1 MKKLKNFLLAACL
14 LLALAGCAADPVETT
29 APAEQSVPTNTMTGQ
44 ELMNE
49 MKIGWNL
56 GNTFDAPDGELSW
69 GNPVTTG
76 EMIRKVKELGFNTIR
91 IPISWHKHVGEAPEY
106 AINENWL
113 KRIDMVVNDALDAG
127 LYVIINSHHDNDQ
140 YMPVPDNREAAKGY
154 LSAIWS
160 QIADHFKDAD
170 YRLIFQTMNE
180 PRVVGSAY
188 EWSVN
193 NNNQD
198 CVEAQK
204 VVNELNQTALDAIR
218 ATGGKNADRFVIV
231 SPYAGSLSAIWSQ
244 IADHFKDADYR
255 LIFQTMNEPRVVG
268 SAYEWSVN
276 NNNQDCVEAQKVV
289 NELNQTAL
297 DAIRA
302 TGGKNADR
310 FVIVSPYAGSP
321 GAATSIHFQLPEDS
335 AEGKLIVSV
344 HAYTPY
350 NLCLNVNSTE
360 SGFTQRH
367 AAEIDSFMKS
377 VNFKFV
383 QKGIPVIIDEMG
395 CINKDNPEAR
405 NQWAR
410 TYISTAREYG
420 MICCWWDNGVIS
432 GSGERFGLLDRRKL
446 EVYGQSRS
454 AYEGLMEGLTL
465 NAAEG

>member
-14 LLALAGCAADPVETT
+14 LLVLAGCGADPVETT

-140 YMPVPDNREAAKGY
+140 YMPAPDNREAGKAY
-154 LSAIWS
+154 LSAIWT
-160 QIADHFKDAD
+160 QIATHFKDAD

-198 CVEAQK
+198 CVA
-204 VVNELNQTALDAIR
+204 
-218 ATGGKNADRFVIV
+218 
-231 SPYAGSLSAIWSQ
+231 
-244 IADHFKDADYR
+244 
-255 LIFQTMNEPRVVG
+255 
-268 SAYEWSVN
+268 
-276 NNNQDCVEAQKVV
+276 AQKVV

-360 SGFTQRH
+360 SVFTQRH
-367 AAEIDSFMKS
+367 AAEIESFMKS

-446 EVYGQSRS
+446 EVYGQSQS

-465 NAAEG
+465 NAAEE

>member
-231 SPYAGSLSAIWSQ
+231 SPYAGS
-244 IADHFKDADYR
+244 
-255 LIFQTMNEPRVVG
+255 
-268 SAYEWSVN
+268 
-276 NNNQDCVEAQKVV
+276 
-289 NELNQTAL
+289 
-297 DAIRA
+297 
-302 TGGKNADR
+302 
-310 FVIVSPYAGSP
+310 P